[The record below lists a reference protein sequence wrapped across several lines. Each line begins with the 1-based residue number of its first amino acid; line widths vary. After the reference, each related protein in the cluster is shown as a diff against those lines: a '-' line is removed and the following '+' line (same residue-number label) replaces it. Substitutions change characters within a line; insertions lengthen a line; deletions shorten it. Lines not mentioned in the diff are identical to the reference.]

1 MKSAKELFEKLG
13 YEYYEDDGFNCY
25 KKEKRKLIE
34 PDYISF
40 NRLEREVF
48 MSRVSKHSDGVI
60 VDMKLLQAINQQINE
75 LGWNDTTINLDVKL
89 DGKKVMEAIR
99 GGNRKDR

>member
-1 MKSAKELFEKLG
+1 MKSARELFELLG

-25 KKEKRKLIE
+25 KKEKSKLIE

-40 NRLEREVF
+40 DRLEREVF
-48 MSRVSKHSDGVI
+48 MARVNKNRNGVI

-75 LGWNDTTINLDVKL
+75 LGWK
-89 DGKKVMEAIR
+89 
-99 GGNRKDR
+99 

>member
-1 MKSAKELFEKLG
+1 MKSAREMFEELG

-25 KKEKRKLIE
+25 KKEKSKLIE

-48 MSRVSKHSDGVI
+48 MSRVNKNRNGVI
-60 VDMKLLQAINQQINE
+60 VNMKLLQAINQQINE
-75 LGWNDTTINLDVKL
+75 LGWK
-89 DGKKVMEAIR
+89 
-99 GGNRKDR
+99 

>member
-1 MKSAKELFEKLG
+1 MTAKEMFEELE

-48 MSRVSKHSDGVI
+48 VSNDSKNGNGEI
-60 VDMKLLQAINQQINE
+60 IDMKLLQAINKQVEE
-75 LGWNDTTINLDVKL
+75 LGWLK
-89 DGKKVMEAIR
+89 
-99 GGNRKDR
+99 